1 MTATS
6 QGITG
11 QCVHC
16 QATLMLKPWQLNAM
30 AINETFTCHHCQKS
44 LQLSGPAELKRL
56 KALDSLTM
64 LRASLR
70 VMIASALLVALVM
83 EWLGLLTG
91 IEQLNV
97 SLLALFIY
105 FVAMRYARQ
114 RQHLKLVL
122 QAARAHA

>member
-6 QGITG
+6 QGITA

-16 QATLMLKPWQLNAM
+16 QVTLMLKPWQLNAM

>member
-6 QGITG
+6 PGITR

-16 QATLMLKPWQLNAM
+16 QVTLMLKPWQLNAM

>member
-1 MTATS
+1 MTAAPL
-6 QGITG
+6 GITG
-11 QCVHC
+11 QCAHC
-16 QATLMLKPWQLNAM
+16 QFTLVLKPWQLNAM
-30 AINETFTCHHCQKS
+30 AINETFTCHHCQKR
-44 LQLSGPAELKRL
+44 LQLSCPAQLKRL

-70 VMIASALLVALVM
+70 LMIASAWLVALMM
-83 EWLGLLTG
+83 EWLGLLTR

-105 FVAMRYARQ
+105 CVAMRYARQ

-122 QAARAHA
+122 QAAKAHA

>member
-1 MTATS
+1 
-6 QGITG
+6 
-11 QCVHC
+11 
-16 QATLMLKPWQLNAM
+16 
-30 AINETFTCHHCQKS
+30 
-44 LQLSGPAELKRL
+44 
-56 KALDSLTM
+56 
-64 LRASLR
+64 
-70 VMIASALLVALVM
+70 MIASALLVALVM